1 MLREGESVR
10 IVGSHNHWLED
21 VGPRCVL
28 LLAVDDAAGVVANA
42 VFPGSGRHQG
52 YFTLIEGLTR
62 SWEIPLA
69 LYGDHHGVFQFSGQG
84 WAARIDGWTHT

>member
-1 MLREGESVR
+1 MLREGAPVR

-42 VFPGSGRHQG
+42 VFRAPEDTRA
-52 YFTLIEGLTR
+52 TLP
-62 SWEIPLA
+62 SWRP
-69 LYGDHHGVFQFSGQG
+69 
-84 WAARIDGWTHT
+84 